1 MTPAEIKELVQTL
14 RACGVTHYKDG
25 ALELDLGPEPINRV
39 LEDHESTEI
48 KHKVQAL
55 TSLLKLDD
63 KDLVDRLFPDY
74 TQQGEAEE
82 SAESS

>member
-25 ALELDLGPEPINRV
+25 SLELDLGPAPITSEP
-39 LEDHESTEI
+39 DQKEI
-48 KHKVQAL
+48 IHKVQNL

-82 SAESS
+82 PADSA